1 MIISPSPSVSD
12 KATIS
17 TSDGPLRLL
26 SHTLGSVK
34 KEARA
39 SVIWSAPGE
48 GTQWYSWQVV
58 QPLRN
63 VYGSEQWTEK
73 EREVWVG

>member
-1 MIISPSPSVSD
+1 MIISPSTSVSD

-17 TSDGPLRLL
+17 ASDGPLKLL

-48 GTQWYSWQVV
+48 GTQWYSWHVV
-58 QPLRN
+58 QLSRN
-63 VYGSEQWTEK
+63 VYGSERWTER

>member
-17 TSDGPLRLL
+17 TSDGPLKLL

-58 QPLRN
+58 QLFRN

>member
-26 SHTLGSVK
+26 SHTLGSC
-34 KEARA
+34 EER
-39 SVIWSAPGE
+39 SE
-48 GTQWYSWQVV
+48 GFSDLVSTW
-58 QPLRN
+58 
-63 VYGSEQWTEK
+63 
-73 EREVWVG
+73 ERL

>member
-17 TSDGPLRLL
+17 TSDGPLKLL
-26 SHTLGSVK
+26 SHTPGSVK

-39 SVIWSAPGE
+39 SVIWSAPGKR
-48 GTQWYSWQVV
+48 TQWASGKTV
-58 QPLRN
+58 
-63 VYGSEQWTEK
+63 K
-73 EREVWVG
+73 ECLWE